1 MAGMTNA
8 VRDALASLARSFKR
22 ISVYRHARDQH
33 LAYLEPAA
41 AELRSLLEQKP
52 SVTVVVEPTALIFE
66 GEPVHS
72 EPARETGF
80 CFRLYRDGVRSLTFR
95 RGVGLDELLA
105 LAHVA
110 MADPQAEGG
119 REDAVTEL
127 WKADLPH
134 ISYSAGSGY
143 RMGESA
149 GETLESLGE
158 ISARAQETLDRHT
171 GERFVELDQQPSLWS
186 DEQRLKGDSQDYG
199 LLSRRAAM
207 TILRIVELDYAGW
220 DLQALQETFWRL
232 IDQLLERAQA
242 PAIAQA
248 LERLRRLEGSH
259 ANEFRKAVGAW
270 LADPA
275 RLEKAVKL
283 APGSE
288 RPALLFPWLALLP
301 PEAGPAVLAVLP
313 QALDPA
319 ARLLIAN
326 AAAARVDSCAAQLSD
341 LLRKGAAQEALALL
355 AALATLPAQRRAEL
369 AAAAFEH
376 RDAAVRLEAVPLVAA
391 DPAVALH
398 TLGAPLNSPLRQL
411 RVAAV
416 QALSGCLGVAEQAA
430 GIIVAAISSPKFSA
444 RDKEERTLFYRSLGR
459 LGSGAGYTFLL
470 EQLSRRSKKIFGRR
484 KLIAKQLLAVQG
496 LAEDGSIKAARALED
511 ALLPSRGYP
520 PAVVAACKAAAQHLR
535 AAPRG
540 RSA

>member
-1 MAGMTNA
+1 MAGMTQA

-22 ISVYRHARDQH
+22 ISVYRHAPDQH

-41 AELRSLLEQKP
+41 AELRSLLDELP
-52 SVTVVVEPTALIFE
+52 SVTVIVEPTALVFE
-66 GEPVHS
+66 GESVHS

-80 CFRLYRDGVRSLTFR
+80 CFRLHRDGVRSLTFR

-134 ISYSAGSGY
+134 LSYSAGSGY

-149 GETLESLGE
+149 GDTFSSLGE
-158 ISARAQETLDRHT
+158 ISARAQETLDRHA
-171 GERFVELDQQPSLWS
+171 GARFVELDPQPPLWS
-186 DEQRLKGDSQDYG
+186 DGQRARGDPQEYG
-199 LLSRRAAM
+199 PLSRRAAL

-220 DLQALQETFWRL
+220 DLQALLETFGRL
-232 IDQLLERAQA
+232 LGQLLDRGHP

-248 LERLRRLEGSH
+248 LERLRYLEGSH
-259 ANEFRKAVGAW
+259 AGEFRKAVGSW

-275 RLEKAVKL
+275 RLERVVQIS
-283 APGSE
+283 PGTD
-288 RPALLFPWLALLP
+288 RPPLLSPWLALLP
-301 PEAGPAVLAVLP
+301 AESGPAVLAALP

-319 ARLLIAN
+319 ARLLLAN
-326 AAAARVDSCAAQLSD
+326 AVVARVDSCAALLPV
-341 LLRKGAAQEALALL
+341 LLRKGAAPEALAVL
-355 AALATLPAQRRAEL
+355 AALVTLPPPRRAEL
-369 AAAAFEH
+369 AAPAFEH
-376 RDAAVRLEAVPLVAA
+376 REAAVRLEAIPLVAA
-391 DPAVALH
+391 EPAIAVR
-398 TLGAPLNSPLRQL
+398 TLGGPLTSPARPL
-411 RVAAV
+411 RVAAAL
-416 QALSGCLGVAEQAA
+416 ALSHCQAVAEQAA
-430 GIIVAAISSPKFSA
+430 GLIVAAISRPQFSSL
-444 RDKEERTLFYRSLGR
+444 DKEERTLLYRSLGK

-484 KLIAKQLLAVQG
+484 KIIDRQLLAVQG
-496 LAEDGSIKAARALED
+496 LAEDGTSKAVRALED
-511 ALLPSRGYP
+511 ALLPTRGYP